1 MIGFEYVNHLAS
13 IGAFGE
19 GKARVLDIG
28 SQNLMLAEAD
38 AIVEFARRF
47 GATLGGK
54 ALRDEAE
61 RIAYFSTPRPGERT
75 SYLSELFDLTS
86 IEYTSFDVCPALKTE
101 IFDLN
106 LQQLD
111 PGRRETFDVVIN
123 CGTAEHVLNQLNCFS
138 VMHDAL
144 KPGGIWFDQPPCV
157 GFVNH
162 GYFLYHPKFY
172 RDIATAN
179 DYEVEDMW
187 YSPAGLGP
195 VLDDDIPIRP
205 YETLHQMKER
215 TPTAEEAAGPY
226 YNLNVILRKTRSG
239 PFRLPLELE
248 TSHAEV
254 DQGVAERYAGLRT
267 AGDKTSVS
275 RTASSPT
282 RFLRRVRDAWRHW
295 KRP

>member
-1 MIGFEYVNHLAS
+1 MIGFEYVKHLTS

-61 RIAYFSTPRPGERT
+61 RIAHFSTPRPGERT

-111 PGRRETFDVVIN
+111 PSRRETFDLVIN

-157 GFVNH
+157 GFANH

-172 RDIATAN
+172 RDIARAN
-179 DYEVEDMW
+179 DYAIEDIW
-187 YSPAGLGP
+187 YSPAGHGP
-195 VLDDDIPIRP
+195 VLDKDIPIRA
-205 YETLHQMKER
+205 YETLHEKIE
-215 TPTAEEAAGPY
+215 TSPTEEQARGAY
-226 YNLNVILRKTRSG
+226 FNLNVVLRKTRSG

-248 TSHAEV
+248 ASHAAV
-254 DQGVAERYAGLRT
+254 DQGVAKQYAGPRA
-267 AGDKTSVS
+267 AGEKTSIS
-275 RTASSPT
+275 CTASSPT
-282 RFLRRVRDAWRHW
+282 RFLRRVRDTWQHW
-295 KRP
+295 KRH